1 MFFNPFK
8 RKYCIDCNFYRD
20 GWCERPDMSNLV
32 DGPVTPIGTLCSYER
47 NSDLSTS
54 CGYNG
59 KFWKPKTEIKGA
71 EVSHD

>member
-32 DGPVTPIGTLCSYER
+32 DGPVTPVGTLCHSER
-47 NSDLSTS
+47 YSDLSTR
-54 CGYNG
+54 CGDLG
-59 KFWKPKTEIKGA
+59 KFWKPKTEA
-71 EVSHD
+71 N